1 MESIFGRQDVE
12 LSRGTMARWVVRVA
26 EALEPIRNV
35 LVERFFECRYVACD
49 ETKVQVL
56 KEDGRKAET
65 DSWML
70 VRSTPN
76 AEKKIIL
83 FDYSISRSSETMR
96 VLFAGYAGTLQ
107 TDGLSCYA
115 CLESENVEHVGCN
128 MHARRR
134 FEQAAKDGAKAG
146 KSLGSVGLTFYKKI
160 YDLEEELKGSSSEEK
175 KKARDEI
182 AKPLFA
188 ETKAWVELNRSK
200 VPDKSKIGDAFK
212 YFINQYERL
221 TGYLKSGELN
231 PDNGFTERAI
241 RKFAIGRNNWMFS
254 DTPAGA
260 NASALLY
267 SLVVTAKVNG
277 VNIYRALTQII
288 TEIPLAKTCDDYER
302 LADLIL
308 TPPPATE
315 K

>member
-1 MESIFGRQDVE
+1 M
-12 LSRGTMARWVVRVA
+12 
-26 EALEPIRNV
+26 
-35 LVERFFECRYVACD
+35 ACD

-70 VRSTPN
+70 VRSTPS
-76 AEKKIIL
+76 AAKKIIL
-83 FDYSISRSSETMR
+83 FDYSASRSSETMR
-96 VLFAGYAGTLQ
+96 NLFAGYEGTLQ
-107 TDGLSCYA
+107 TDGLASYE
-115 CLESENVEHVGCN
+115 CLESEKVDHVGCN

-134 FEQAAKDGAKAG
+134 FEQASKDGAKSG
-146 KSLGSVGLTFYKKI
+146 KTLAAVGMSFYKKI
-160 YDLEEELKGSSSEEK
+160 YDLEEEIKSKSPEEK
-175 KKARDEI
+175 KQARDEI
-182 AKPLFA
+182 AKPLFI
-188 ETKAWVELNRSK
+188 ETKAWVELHRPK
-200 VPDKSKIGDAFK
+200 VPDKSKIGDAFR
-212 YFINQYERL
+212 YFINQYESL

-277 VNIYRALTQII
+277 VNVYRALTQIL
-288 TEIPLAKTCDDYER
+288 TELPFAKTCDDYER
-302 LADLIL
+302 LAELIL
-308 TPPPATE
+308 TPPTATE